1 MGFWIMVLL
10 EQMTITLAAFW
21 IMVLLVQIGVIF
33 IGVGIIIHPKWSRRL
48 LISLG
53 GFLLLV
59 SIMLATA

>member
-1 MGFWIMVLL
+1 MG
-10 EQMTITLAAFW
+10 FW